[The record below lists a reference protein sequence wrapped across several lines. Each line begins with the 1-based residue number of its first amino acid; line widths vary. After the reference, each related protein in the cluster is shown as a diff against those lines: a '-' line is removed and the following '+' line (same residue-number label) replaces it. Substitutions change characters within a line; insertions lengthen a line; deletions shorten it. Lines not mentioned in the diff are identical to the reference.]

1 MISFNELK
9 RGVKIIIDKD
19 PYEILETTHVVKGR
33 GQSVIQAKL
42 KNLKTGNVLAKT
54 FRPSDTFEEAEVEK
68 QNIKFLYKNKG
79 KCFFCEENNPKNRFE
94 LVEENLN
101 NSIRFVKEGDI
112 VEGVFFEDKILDVV
126 APIKVELKVID
137 APIGIKGDRAQSGNK
152 VIKLETGA
160 EILAPLFIKEGDVI
174 EVNTETG
181 EYSKRV

>member
-54 FRPSDTFEEAEVEK
+54 FRPSDIFDEAEVEK

-101 NSIRFVKEGDI
+101 NSIRFVKEGS
-112 VEGVFFEDKILDVV
+112 
-126 APIKVELKVID
+126 
-137 APIGIKGDRAQSGNK
+137 R
-152 VIKLETGA
+152 
-160 EILAPLFIKEGDVI
+160 
-174 EVNTETG
+174 
-181 EYSKRV
+181 